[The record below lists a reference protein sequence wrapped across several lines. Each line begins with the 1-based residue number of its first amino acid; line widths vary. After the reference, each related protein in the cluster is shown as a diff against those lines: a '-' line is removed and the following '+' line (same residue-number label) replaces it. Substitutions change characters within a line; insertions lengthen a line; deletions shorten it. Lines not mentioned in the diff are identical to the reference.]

1 MSMLTQDQNTRLA
14 EMFRLLGDPT
24 RLRIV
29 FATLDHPV
37 AVGDI
42 AAELALSPSLV
53 SQHLRHLRTAHL
65 VRAERQGKNVYYTA
79 ADEHVTAVLKAMAA
93 HVSEATSDDDEGDEF
108 DQIADALR
116 R

>member
-1 MSMLTQDQNTRLA
+1 MLLS

-53 SQHLRHLRTAHL
+53 SQHLRHLRAAHL
-65 VRAERQGKNVYYTA
+65 VRADRQGKNVYYAA
-79 ADEHVTAVLKAMAA
+79 ADEHVTAVLRAMAA
-93 HVSEATSDDDEGDEF
+93 HVSEAASDDDAVDEL
-108 DQIADALR
+108 DQVADGGR